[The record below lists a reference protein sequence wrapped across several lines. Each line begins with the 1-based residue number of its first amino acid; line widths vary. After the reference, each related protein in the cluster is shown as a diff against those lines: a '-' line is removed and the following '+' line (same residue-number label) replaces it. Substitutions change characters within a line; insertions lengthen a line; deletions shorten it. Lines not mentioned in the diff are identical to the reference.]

1 VSCASGGG
9 GLGGAAEVEDGD
21 RCSGGT
27 IRRGGEGERWI
38 GSSGVGCER
47 SPPRNNMYLGQVRY
61 GLFGLLENKHLRLGF
76 WCNID
81 YVVAQIMIRDSP

>member
-1 VSCASGGG
+1 LRGSAAQPRLRTEIAALVEQFGEAEKEKDGLARLAWAAS
-9 GLGGAAEVEDGD
+9 D
-21 RCSGGT
+21 S
-27 IRRGGEGERWI
+27 
-38 GSSGVGCER
+38 
-47 SPPRNNMYLGQVRY
+47 PRNNMYLDQVRY